1 MSEIPHLG
9 FIVAAYA
16 IAGVSVAATIG
27 WITLDYRAL
36 RARLAELETRGG
48 ERR

>member
-16 IAGVSVAATIG
+16 IAGVTVAATIA
-27 WITLDYRAL
+27 WITIDYRVL
-36 RARLAELETRGG
+36 RAQLAELESRTGD
-48 ERR
+48 RR